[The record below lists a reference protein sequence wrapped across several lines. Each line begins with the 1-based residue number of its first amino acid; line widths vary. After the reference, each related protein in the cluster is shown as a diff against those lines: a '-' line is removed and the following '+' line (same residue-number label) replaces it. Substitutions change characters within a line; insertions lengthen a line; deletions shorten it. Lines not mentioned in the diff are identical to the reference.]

1 MRFAKWNSRTLS
13 LMAIIISLLG
23 IFIFVAVRSGP
34 LAPVTITVSTVE
46 SQSIV
51 PELAGIGTVQAR
63 FTYKIGPAIAGKI
76 KSLNVDVGNYVEA
89 GQILGEMDA
98 IDISERI
105 RAQEAAI
112 KSSEAAVL
120 QAQAQEDY
128 ATVQAQRYEKLLLTR
143 ATSDEMVVTK
153 RQELAIARV
162 TLSATQANV
171 ERQRAERE
179 VLLAQLENLKLVA
192 QADGLVISRN
202 AEPGSTVVAGQ
213 AVIEIIDPTSLWID
227 ARFDQ
232 NSAEGLAAD
241 LPTKIILRS
250 RQSQTISGK
259 VLWIEPKA
267 DAITEEMLAKIVFTN
282 SPTPLPSLGELAEVS
297 VQLNPLPAAPVI
309 LNAAIR
315 TLNGQRGVW
324 KIADGEL
331 RFVPVTLGRM
341 NLEGYVQILT
351 GLDVGDQVVL
361 YSDKT
366 LGASSRIK
374 VIEQLA
380 GVAP

>member
-143 ATSDEMVVTK
+143 ATSDEMVVSK

>member
-1 MRFAKWNSRTLS
+1 MSFAKWNSRTLS

-63 FTYKIGPAIAGKI
+63 FTYKIGPAMAGKI

>member
-63 FTYKIGPAIAGKI
+63 FTYKIGPAMAGKI